1 MRVYILVL
9 CSSFLQNFPSIA
21 RAVSLTTLLQIIN
34 IKKTSSITMH
44 SSVFVLSLSLALAGV
59 HSSPVT
65 SLSTEVDGLRAARA
79 LPSGDLYPPQ
89 PPGAG
94 PGKRGLIYNSETKVE
109 WSEFYVG
116 SPYVTYGSNGD
127 VVRGNQIDARFSY
140 VPTLAVDSNLQNS
153 EWNGLVP
160 ILIEGGTKALFA

>member
-9 CSSFLQNFPSIA
+9 CSSFLQNFPSIV

-59 HSSPVT
+59 HSSPVP
-65 SLSTEVDGLRAARA
+65 SLSTEVDTLRAARA

-127 VVRGNQIDARFSY
+127 VVRGDQIDARFSY